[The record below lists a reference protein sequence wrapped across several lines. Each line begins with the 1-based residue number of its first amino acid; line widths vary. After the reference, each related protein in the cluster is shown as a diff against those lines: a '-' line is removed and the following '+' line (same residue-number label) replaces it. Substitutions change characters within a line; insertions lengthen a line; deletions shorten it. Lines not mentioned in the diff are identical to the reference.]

1 MDDRVPLLEPAAT
14 VEVVLSASRSRTR
27 ADNAVQAA
35 RGLPLSADST
45 PADGARNTLAN

>member
-35 RGLPLSADST
+35 RGLPLSVDGTRAG
-45 PADGARNTLAN
+45 GARNILAN